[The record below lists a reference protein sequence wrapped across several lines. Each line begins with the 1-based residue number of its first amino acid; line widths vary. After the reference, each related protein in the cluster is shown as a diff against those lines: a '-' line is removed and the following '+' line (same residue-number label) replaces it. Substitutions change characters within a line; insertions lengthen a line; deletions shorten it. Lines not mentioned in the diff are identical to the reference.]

1 VYVSSACF
9 FDSHTQTVCGSA
21 RMADKVRCGTR
32 AQPAAHS
39 YPHSLLSDSLAM
51 GGKPPASGGN
61 MTQPQQWQNRII
73 GYGTKKADQFC
84 ANPDNPRRHPQAQ
97 RDAVKAS
104 LDTLGWIGVVVENV
118 RSGYLIDGHERV
130 MQALLNNDD
139 VPYIQVDLSEDE
151 EKLALASFDWITY
164 MAQYDKDALDG
175 LLRDVNT
182 DNAVLQQLLSD
193 LAVEQ
198 GIIPPEPTP
207 APEAQIDRA
216 EELQAKWQ
224 VKRGDLWVI
233 LSKSGKGEHRLL
245 CGDSTSAEDVAR
257 VMGGEKARLVVTSPP
272 YNQNLDTFKP
282 SGMQKESPSF
292 VNRMASSYADSLPEE
307 EYRRQ
312 QIALL
317 EMLPQF
323 MTADGSIFY
332 NHKIRYRDK
341 AVVSPFEW
349 LSKLS
354 YPIRQEIVWDR
365 GSSITLNARMFIPAD
380 ERIYW
385 LRVGDDFMFNDDA
398 DIKAYSTVWE
408 VGAHND
414 VAISAAFATEI
425 PLRCIRAA
433 SQSADIVLEP
443 FSGSG
448 TTLVACEQLGR
459 QCRAIEI
466 AETYVAVALQRLS
479 DMGLTPHLVE

>member
-9 FDSHTQTVCGSA
+9 FDSHTQTVCGRLLA
-21 RMADKVRCGTR
+21 VKCA
-32 AQPAAHS
+32 AAHAPS
-39 YPHSLLSDSLAM
+39 PPHTVLLIRSFERKPRNGRETARLF
-51 GGKPPASGGN
+51 GGD

-207 APEAQIDRA
+207 APKAQIDRA

-233 LSKSGKGEHRLL
+233 PSKSGKGEHRLL
-245 CGDSTSAEDVAR
+245 CGDSTNAEDVAR
-257 VMGGEKARLVVTSPP
+257 LQTQRPFTLFLDPV
-272 YNQNLDTFKP
+272 YNITRDEFLCVIGHFERYDT
-282 SGMQKESPSF
+282 
-292 VNRMASSYADSLPEE
+292 A
-307 EYRRQ
+307 
-312 QIALL
+312 IALAWGF
-317 EMLPQF
+317 EC
-323 MTADGSIFY
+323 S
-332 NHKIRYRDK
+332 RY
-341 AVVSPFEW
+341 AEW
-349 LSKLS
+349 LGAYS
-354 YPIRQEIVWDR
+354 YDFLIEVTEGLFFAHKPVQRHKTLAVWDCSGNSYQQEALQR
-365 GSSITLNARMFIPAD
+365 FENKTSVQRFVLRDPKSVSEYKYNKPLDLVMFALSVNSSTPYITDPYL
-380 ERIYW
+380 
-385 LRVGDDFMFNDDA
+385 
-398 DIKAYSTVWE
+398 
-408 VGAHND
+408 
-414 VAISAAFATEI
+414 
-425 PLRCIRAA
+425 
-433 SQSADIVLEP
+433 
-443 FSGSG
+443 GSG
-448 TTLVACEQLGR
+448 TSLVAAEQLSRVCYGVELDPAA
-459 QCRAIEI
+459 C
-466 AETYVAVALQRLS
+466 AVALQRLS
-479 DMGLTPHLVE
+479 DMGLDPHLVE